1 MLLTDIR
8 KAFEAAL
15 ENLTPARAQE
25 LAKGF
30 LEPGAAKEQVAK
42 TAGEL
47 MDWSTRSRER
57 LREFVAHEVERQMKM
72 VGVATQ
78 KDLDATKK
86 RVRDLERTTG
96 TGTSGAKTAATKSGA
111 KKTTRRKPAAKKST
125 ATSTA

>member
-1 MLLTDIR
+1 MLSDVR
-8 KAFEAAL
+8 KAVEAAL

-47 MDWSTRSRER
+47 LDWSARSREK
-57 LREFVAHEVERQMKM
+57 LREFVAHEVSKQMKA

-78 KDLDATKK
+78 TELDALKK
-86 RVRDLERTTG
+86 RVRDLERATG
-96 TGTSGAKTAATKSGA
+96 GSPGKKTAATKSGA
-111 KKTTRRKPAAKKST
+111 KKTTVRKPAARKTAAKST
-125 ATSTA
+125 A

>member
-1 MLLTDIR
+1 MLLTDVR
-8 KAFEAAL
+8 KAVEAAL

-47 MDWSTRSRER
+47 LDWSARSREK
-57 LREFVAHEVERQMKM
+57 LREFVAHEVSKQMKA

-78 KDLDATKK
+78 TELDALKR
-86 RVRDLERTTG
+86 RVRDLERA
-96 TGTSGAKTAATKSGA
+96 SGGAASRKTAASKSGA
-111 KKTTRRKPAAKKST
+111 KKTTGRKLAARRTAAKPT
-125 ATSTA
+125 A

>member
-1 MLLTDIR
+1 MLLTDVR
-8 KAFEAAL
+8 KAVEAAL

-47 MDWSTRSRER
+47 LDWSARSREK
-57 LREFVAHEVERQMKM
+57 LREFVAHEVAKQMKS

-78 KDLDATKK
+78 TELDALKK
-86 RVRDLERTTG
+86 RVRDLERASG
-96 TGTSGAKTAATKSGA
+96 SGAPSKKTAAPRSGA
-111 KKTTRRKPAAKKST
+111 KKTTARKPAAKRSAAKPT
-125 ATSTA
+125 A

>member
-1 MLLTDIR
+1 MLLTDVR
-8 KAFEAAL
+8 KAVEAAL

-47 MDWSTRSRER
+47 LDWSARSREK
-57 LREFVAHEVERQMKM
+57 LREFVAHEVAKQMKS

-78 KDLDATKK
+78 TELDALKK
-86 RVRDLERTTG
+86 KVRDLERASG
-96 TGTSGAKTAATKSGA
+96 SGASSKKTAAPKSGA
-111 KKTTRRKPAAKKST
+111 KKTTARKPAAKRSAAKPT
-125 ATSTA
+125 A

>member
-1 MLLTDIR
+1 MLLTDVR
-8 KAFEAAL
+8 KAVEAAL

-47 MDWSTRSRER
+47 LDWSARSREK
-57 LREFVAHEVERQMKM
+57 LREFVAHEVSKQMKA

-78 KDLDATKK
+78 TELDALKK
-86 RVRDLERTTG
+86 RVRELERA
-96 TGTSGAKTAATKSGA
+96 SGGGPASKKTAASKSGA
-111 KKTTRRKPAAKKST
+111 RKTTGRKPAAKRT
-125 ATSTA
+125 AAKPTA

>member
-1 MLLTDIR
+1 MLLTDVR
-8 KAFEAAL
+8 KAVEAAL

-47 MDWSTRSRER
+47 LDWSARSREK
-57 LREFVAHEVERQMKM
+57 LREFVAHEVAKQMKS

-78 KDLDATKK
+78 TELDALKK
-86 RVRDLERTTG
+86 KVRDLERASG
-96 TGTSGAKTAATKSGA
+96 SGASSKKTGA
-111 KKTTRRKPAAKKST
+111 KKTTARKPAAKRSAAKPT
-125 ATSTA
+125 A

>member
-1 MLLTDIR
+1 MLLTDVR
-8 KAFEAAL
+8 KAVEAAL

-47 MDWSTRSRER
+47 LDWSARSREK
-57 LREFVAHEVERQMKM
+57 LREFVAHEVAKQMKS

-78 KDLDATKK
+78 TELDALKK
-86 RVRDLERTTG
+86 KVRDLERA
-96 TGTSGAKTAATKSGA
+96 SGSGSSSKKTGA
-111 KKTTRRKPAAKKST
+111 KKTTARKPAAKRSAAKPT
-125 ATSTA
+125 A